1 MEKIIGT
8 DRVRKGEVLQIIK
21 EESYILKKMKD
32 VYWIYHILS
41 KVCLPSTLRK
51 GGYKGRE
58 DEAEDVSS

>member
-1 MEKIIGT
+1 
-8 DRVRKGEVLQIIK
+8 VRKGEVLQIIK

>member
-32 VYWIYHILS
+32 VY
-41 KVCLPSTLRK
+41 
-51 GGYKGRE
+51 
-58 DEAEDVSS
+58 